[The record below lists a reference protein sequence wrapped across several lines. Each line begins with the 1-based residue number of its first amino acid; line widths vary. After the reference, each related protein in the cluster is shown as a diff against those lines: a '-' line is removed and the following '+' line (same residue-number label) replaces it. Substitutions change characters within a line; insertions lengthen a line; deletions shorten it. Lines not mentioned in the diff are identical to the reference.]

1 MFNNVMMVCIGNIC
15 RSPIAEVLLKHQQPQ
30 LNVFSSGLSALVGK
44 PADPCSIELM
54 KEKNIDLNQ
63 HCAQQINSVLVSSSD
78 LILTMEQKHVEI
90 IHSKFPEARGKV
102 HLIGKWNDNQEVPDP
117 YKKDKAAFESA
128 ALLIESGLAAW
139 QKKLGYKP
147 N

>member
-1 MFNNVMMVCIGNIC
+1 MMVCVGNIC

-44 PADPCSIELM
+44 PADPKSIELM
-54 KEKNIDLNQ
+54 SEKNIDLKL
-63 HCAQQINSVLVSSSD
+63 HRAQQINSVLVLASD

-102 HLIGKWNDNQEVPDP
+102 HLIGKWNDDQEIPDP
-117 YKKDKAAFESA
+117 YKRDKAAFELA
-128 ALLIESGLAAW
+128 AVLIESGLDAW
-139 QKKLGYKP
+139 QQKMGFKP
-147 N
+147 T